1 MLGWGE
7 GRTRV
12 ILPDGPD
19 PRPNTKGPKVPVV
32 AIVGAQW
39 GDEGK
44 GKIVDLLSEDADFIV
59 RYGGGNNAGHTV
71 MNAYGEFKLHMVPAG
86 VFNPKATC
94 VLANGVVI
102 HPPALLSEIKDLEDH
117 HVDLT
122 PGKRLLISDRA
133 HLIMPYHIL
142 LDELEEVARGAKAI
156 GTTKKGIGPAY
167 MDKTG
172 RLGIRVGELLD
183 PDSFRERLEY
193 ALNFKNALL
202 TKLYGVNPLSLE
214 DIFEEYCAYGERLR
228 PFIGQTEI
236 AIRKAA
242 EEDALVIMEGAQ
254 GALLDPDFGTYPFVT
269 SSAPIAAGSAQGAGL
284 SPRMVGSVIGV
295 YKSYSTRVGTGPFPT
310 ELLDEIGHHIRE
322 KAVEYGT
329 TTGRPRRC
337 GWFDA
342 VLGRYSSMING
353 YTSVALTRLDVLDE
367 METLKICTGYR
378 LNGSVLTDPPA
389 SAAALAKCQPV
400 YEELPGWLT
409 STREARSFEDLPPQ
423 ARQYVERIQEL
434 ISAPIDL
441 IAVGP
446 RREESIFLRPLP

>member
-1 MLGWGE
+1 MP
-7 GRTRV
+7 
-12 ILPDGPD
+12 IA
-19 PRPNTKGPKVPVV
+19 

-44 GKIVDLLSEDADFIV
+44 GKIVDLLSENADFIV

-94 VLANGVVI
+94 VLANGVVL
-102 HPPALLSEIKDLEDH
+102 HPPALLSEMQELEDH
-117 HVDLT
+117 GVDLT

-133 HLIMPYHIL
+133 HLIMPYHLL
-142 LDELEEVARGAKAI
+142 LDELEEKARGSRAI
-156 GTTKKGIGPAY
+156 GTTRKGIGPAY

-172 RLGIRVGELLD
+172 RLGIRVGDLLD
-183 PDSFRERLEY
+183 PDAFRERLEY
-193 ALNFKNALL
+193 VLGYKNALL
-202 TKLYGVNPLSLE
+202 GKLYGVDTLSAE
-214 DIFEEYCAYGERLR
+214 DIFKEYFEYGERLR

-236 AIRKAA
+236 AVRRAA
-242 EEDALVIMEGAQ
+242 EGGALVIMEGAQ

-269 SSAPIAAGSAQGAGL
+269 SSAPVAAGSALGSGL
-284 SPRMVGSVIGV
+284 SPGMIGSVIGV
-295 YKSYSTRVGTGPFPT
+295 YKSYATRVGAGPFPT
-310 ELLDEIGHHIRE
+310 ELHDEVGNHIRE

-367 METLKICTGYR
+367 LETLKICTGYR
-378 LNGSVLTDPPA
+378 LNGSVLIDPPA
-389 SAAALAKCQPV
+389 SAAALAQCQPV
-400 YEELPGWLT
+400 YEELPGWRT

-423 ARQYVERIQEL
+423 ARQYVERVQEL
-434 ISAPIDL
+434 VCAPIDL

>member
-1 MLGWGE
+1 M
-7 GRTRV
+7 
-12 ILPDGPD
+12 
-19 PRPNTKGPKVPVV
+19 PVV

-44 GKIVDLLSEDADFIV
+44 GKIVDLLSERADYIV
-59 RYGGGNNAGHTV
+59 RYAGGNNAGHTV
-71 MNAYGEFKLHMVPAG
+71 MNSFGEFKLHMVPAG
-86 VFNPKATC
+86 VFNLNATC

-102 HPPALLSEIKDLEDH
+102 HPPALLEEIKILADTNIDLA
-117 HVDLT
+117 T
-122 PGKRLLISDRA
+122 GNRLLISDKA
-133 HLIMPYHIL
+133 HLIMPYHL
-142 LDELEEVARGAKAI
+142 LQDELEEGARGSKAI

-193 ALNFKNALL
+193 VLDYKNTFL
-202 TKLYGVNPLSLE
+202 TKVYGVDPLPLE
-214 DIFEEYCAYGERLR
+214 DMFEEYCGHGESLR

-236 AIRKAA
+236 AVRRAA
-242 EEDALVIMEGAQ
+242 EKGALVIMEGAQ

-284 SPRMVGSVIGV
+284 SPNLIESVIGV
-295 YKSYSTRVGTGPFPT
+295 YKSYATRVGTGPFPS
-310 ELLDEIGHHIRE
+310 ELNDEIGHHIRE

-367 METLKICTGYR
+367 LDTLKICTGYR
-378 LNGSVLTDPPA
+378 LNGSVLTDPPSDAA
-389 SAAALAKCQPV
+389 SLAKCQPI
-400 YEELPGWLT
+400 YEELPGWRT
-409 STREARSFEDLPPQ
+409 STRDARSFEDLPLE

-434 ISAPIDL
+434 ICSPIDL

-446 RREESIFLRPLP
+446 RRDESIFLRPLP

>member
-1 MLGWGE
+1 M
-7 GRTRV
+7 
-12 ILPDGPD
+12 
-19 PRPNTKGPKVPVV
+19 PVV

-142 LDELEEVARGAKAI
+142 LDELEETARGSKAI

-183 PDSFRERLEY
+183 PDSFRERLEE
-193 ALNFKNALL
+193 ALIYKNALL
-202 TKLYGVNPLSLE
+202 TKLYGVDPLSLD
-214 DIFEEYCAYGERLR
+214 DIFEEYCDYGERLR

-236 AIRKAA
+236 VLRQAA
-242 EEDALVIMEGAQ
+242 EGDALIIMEGAQ

-269 SSAPIAAGSAQGAGL
+269 SSAPIAAGSAQGAW
-284 SPRMVGSVIGV
+284 
-295 YKSYSTRVGTGPFPT
+295 T
-310 ELLDEIGHHIRE
+310 EPEND
-322 KAVEYGT
+322 
-329 TTGRPRRC
+329 
-337 GWFDA
+337 
-342 VLGRYSSMING
+342 
-353 YTSVALTRLDVLDE
+353 
-367 METLKICTGYR
+367 
-378 LNGSVLTDPPA
+378 
-389 SAAALAKCQPV
+389 
-400 YEELPGWLT
+400 
-409 STREARSFEDLPPQ
+409 
-423 ARQYVERIQEL
+423 
-434 ISAPIDL
+434 
-441 IAVGP
+441 
-446 RREESIFLRPLP
+446 

>member
-1 MLGWGE
+1 M
-7 GRTRV
+7 
-12 ILPDGPD
+12 
-19 PRPNTKGPKVPVV
+19 PVV

-44 GKIVDLLSEDADFIV
+44 GKIVDLLSEDADYIV
-59 RYGGGNNAGHTV
+59 RYAGGNNAGHTV
-71 MNAYGEFKLHMVPAG
+71 INTHGEFKLHMVPAG

-94 VLANGVVI
+94 ILANGVVL
-102 HPPALLSEIKDLEDH
+102 HPPALLEEIKLLEDNGI
-117 HVDLT
+117 DLA
-122 PGKRLLISDRA
+122 PGERLVISDKA
-133 HLIMPYHIL
+133 HLIMPYHL
-142 LDELEEVARGAKAI
+142 LQDELEEKARGSRAI

-172 RLGIRVGELLD
+172 RLGIRVCDILD
-183 PDSFRERLEY
+183 PYSFRDRLEY
-193 ALNFKNALL
+193 VLNYKNDFLAN
-202 TKLYGVNPLSLE
+202 LYGIDSLSF
-214 DIFEEYCAYGERLR
+214 DSIFEEYCDYGQKLS

-236 AIRKAA
+236 ALRWAA
-242 EEDALVIMEGAQ
+242 EDGALVIMEGAQ

-269 SSAPIAAGSAQGAGL
+269 SSSPVAAGSAQGAGL
-284 SPRMVGSVIGV
+284 SPNLIESVIGV
-295 YKSYSTRVGTGPFPT
+295 YKSYSTRVGAGPFPT
-310 ELLDEIGHHIRE
+310 ELHDEVGHHIRE
-322 KAVEYGT
+322 KAVEYGA

-367 METLKICTGYR
+367 LDTLKICTGYR
-378 LNGSVLTDPPA
+378 LNGSVLTDPPS
-389 SAAALAKCQPV
+389 SAASLAKCQPV
-400 YEELPGWLT
+400 YEELPGWRT
-409 STREARSFEDLPPQ
+409 STRDARSFEDLPPR

-446 RREESIFLRPLP
+446 RREESIFLSPLP

>member
-1 MLGWGE
+1 M
-7 GRTRV
+7 
-12 ILPDGPD
+12 
-19 PRPNTKGPKVPVV
+19 PVV

-44 GKIVDLLSEDADFIV
+44 GKIVDLLSERADFIV
-59 RYGGGNNAGHTV
+59 RYAGGNNAGHTV
-71 MNAYGEFKLHMVPAG
+71 MNSYGEFKLHIVPAG

-102 HPPALLSEIKDLEDH
+102 HPPALLEEIKGLEESN
-117 HVDLT
+117 VDLQ
-122 PGKRLLISDRA
+122 PGKRLLISDKA
-133 HLIMPYHIL
+133 HLIMPYHVL
-142 LDELEEVARGAKAI
+142 QDELEENARGSRAI

-172 RLGIRVGELLD
+172 RLGIRVGELLE
-183 PDSFRERLEY
+183 PESFRERLDY
-193 ALNFKNALL
+193 VLSYKNTLL
-202 TKLYGVNPLSLE
+202 TKLYGVEPLSADE
-214 DIFEEYCAYGERLR
+214 VFEEYAEHGENLR

-236 AIRKAA
+236 TVRRAA
-242 EEDALVIMEGAQ
+242 ESGALVIMEGAQ

-284 SPRMVGSVIGV
+284 SPGMIQSVIGV
-295 YKSYSTRVGTGPFPT
+295 YKSYSTRVGSGPFPT
-310 ELLDEIGHHIRE
+310 ELHDEVGHHIRE

-353 YTSVALTRLDVLDE
+353 YTSVALTRLDVLDDL
-367 METLKICTGYR
+367 ETLKICTGYR
-378 LNGSVLTDPPA
+378 LNGSVLSNPPS
-389 SAAALAKCQPV
+389 SAAALNDCQPV

-409 STREARSFEDLPPQ
+409 STRKARSFEDLPPQ

-434 ISAPIDL
+434 ICAPVDL

>member
-1 MLGWGE
+1 M
-7 GRTRV
+7 
-12 ILPDGPD
+12 
-19 PRPNTKGPKVPVV
+19 PVV

-44 GKIVDLLSEDADFIV
+44 GKIVDLLSEDADYIV

-71 MNAYGEFKLHMVPAG
+71 MNSYGEFKLHMVPAG

-94 VLANGVVI
+94 VLANGVVL
-102 HPPALLSEIKDLEDH
+102 HPPALLEEIKILEDTDI
-117 HVDLT
+117 DLA
-122 PGKRLLISDRA
+122 PGKRLLISDKA
-133 HLIMPYHIL
+133 HLIMPYHL
-142 LDELEEVARGAKAI
+142 LQDELEEKARGSKAI

-172 RLGIRVGELLD
+172 RLGIRVGELLE

-193 ALNFKNALL
+193 VLNYKNALL
-202 TKLYGVNPLSLE
+202 TKLYGVEPLSL
-214 DIFEEYCAYGERLR
+214 DDVFDEYCEHGERLR

-236 AIRKAA
+236 TVSRAA
-242 EEDALVIMEGAQ
+242 EGGAMVIMEGAQ

-284 SPRMVGSVIGV
+284 NPNLIGSVIGV
-295 YKSYSTRVGTGPFPT
+295 YKSYATRVGTGPFPT
-310 ELLDEIGHHIRE
+310 ELHDAVGHHIRE

-342 VLGRYSSMING
+342 VLGRYSSIING

-367 METLKICTGYR
+367 LDTLKICTGYR
-378 LNGSVLTDPPA
+378 LNGSVLTDPPS
-389 SAAALAKCQPV
+389 SAASLAKCQPL
-400 YEELPGWLT
+400 YEELPGWRT
-409 STREARSFEDLPPQ
+409 STRDARNFEDLPPQ

-434 ISAPIDL
+434 ICSPIDL

>member
-1 MLGWGE
+1 
-7 GRTRV
+7 
-12 ILPDGPD
+12 
-19 PRPNTKGPKVPVV
+19 
-32 AIVGAQW
+32 
-39 GDEGK
+39 
-44 GKIVDLLSEDADFIV
+44 
-59 RYGGGNNAGHTV
+59 
-71 MNAYGEFKLHMVPAG
+71 
-86 VFNPKATC
+86 
-94 VLANGVVI
+94 
-102 HPPALLSEIKDLEDH
+102 
-117 HVDLT
+117 
-122 PGKRLLISDRA
+122 
-133 HLIMPYHIL
+133 
-142 LDELEEVARGAKAI
+142 
-156 GTTKKGIGPAY
+156 
-167 MDKTG
+167 
-172 RLGIRVGELLD
+172 
-183 PDSFRERLEY
+183 
-193 ALNFKNALL
+193 
-202 TKLYGVNPLSLE
+202 
-214 DIFEEYCAYGERLR
+214 
-228 PFIGQTEI
+228 
-236 AIRKAA
+236 
-242 EEDALVIMEGAQ
+242 
-254 GALLDPDFGTYPFVT
+254 
-269 SSAPIAAGSAQGAGL
+269 
-284 SPRMVGSVIGV
+284 MVGSVIGV

-389 SAAALAKCQPV
+389 SAAALAKCQPI

>member
-1 MLGWGE
+1 M
-7 GRTRV
+7 
-12 ILPDGPD
+12 
-19 PRPNTKGPKVPVV
+19 PVV

-44 GKIVDLLSEDADFIV
+44 GKIVDLLSERADYIV
-59 RYGGGNNAGHTV
+59 RYAGGNNAGHTV
-71 MNAYGEFKLHMVPAG
+71 MNSYGEFKLHMVPAG
-86 VFNPKATC
+86 VFNLKATC
-94 VLANGVVI
+94 VLANGVVL
-102 HPPALLSEIKDLEDH
+102 HPPALLEEIKILENTN
-117 HVDLT
+117 VDLA
-122 PGKRLLISDRA
+122 PGNRLLISDKA
-133 HLIMPYHIL
+133 HLIMPYHL
-142 LDELEEVARGAKAI
+142 LQDELEERARGSKAI

-172 RLGIRVGELLD
+172 RLGIRVGELLE

-193 ALNFKNALL
+193 VLNHKNALL
-202 TKLYGVNPLSLE
+202 TKLYGVDPLSLE
-214 DIFEEYCAYGERLR
+214 DIFDEYCGHGEKLR
-228 PFIGQTEI
+228 PFVSQTEI
-236 AIRKAA
+236 VVRRAVEAG
-242 EEDALVIMEGAQ
+242 ALVIMEGAQ

-284 SPRMVGSVIGV
+284 SPHLIGSVIGV
-295 YKSYSTRVGTGPFPT
+295 YKSYATRVGTGAFPT
-310 ELLDEIGHHIRE
+310 ELHDGVGHHIRE

-367 METLKICTGYR
+367 LEILKICTGYR
-378 LNGSVLTDPPA
+378 LNGSVLADPPS
-389 SAAALAKCQPV
+389 SAAALAECQPV
-400 YEELPGWLT
+400 YEELPGWCT

-434 ISAPIDL
+434 ICAPIDL

>member
-1 MLGWGE
+1 MP
-7 GRTRV
+7 
-12 ILPDGPD
+12 I
-19 PRPNTKGPKVPVV
+19 V

-44 GKIVDLLSEDADFIV
+44 GKIVDLLSENADFIV

-122 PGKRLLISDRA
+122 PGMRLLISDRA

-142 LDELEEVARGAKAI
+142 LDELEETARGSKAI

-183 PDSFRERLEY
+183 PDSFRERLEE
-193 ALNFKNALL
+193 ALIYKNALL
-202 TKLYGVNPLSLE
+202 TKLYGVDPLSLD
-214 DIFEEYCAYGERLR
+214 DIFEEYCDYGEKLR

-242 EEDALVIMEGAQ
+242 AEEALIIMEGAQ

-284 SPRMVGSVIGV
+284 SPRMIGSVIGV
-295 YKSYSTRVGTGPFPT
+295 YKSYSTRVGSGPFPT
-310 ELLDEIGHHIRE
+310 ELLDEIGQHIRE

-378 LNGSVLTDPPA
+378 LYGSVLTDPPA

-409 STREARSFEDLPPQ
+409 STREARSFEELPPQ

-434 ISAPIDL
+434 IAAPIDL

>member
-1 MLGWGE
+1 L
-7 GRTRV
+7 
-12 ILPDGPD
+12 
-19 PRPNTKGPKVPVV
+19 PVV

-44 GKIVDLLSEDADFIV
+44 GKIVDLLSEDADYIV

-71 MNAYGEFKLHMVPAG
+71 MNSYGEFKLHIVPAG

-102 HPPALLSEIKDLEDH
+102 HPPALLCEIRDLEQNN
-117 HVDLT
+117 VDLT
-122 PGKRLLISDRA
+122 PGERLIVSDRA

-142 LDELEEVARGAKAI
+142 LDELEEKARGARAI

-172 RLGIRVGELLD
+172 RHGIRVGDLLE
-183 PDSFRERLEY
+183 PESFRERLEY
-193 ALNFKNALL
+193 VLAHKNALL
-202 TKLYGVNPLSLE
+202 TKLYGVGPLSIQ
-214 DIFEEYCAYGERLR
+214 DVFEEYCSYGEELR

-236 AIRKAA
+236 AVRRAA
-242 EEDALVIMEGAQ
+242 ENDALVIMEGAQ

-269 SSAPIAAGSAQGAGL
+269 SSAPIAAGSALGSGL
-284 SPRMVGSVIGV
+284 SPSLVGSVIGV
-295 YKSYSTRVGTGPFPT
+295 YKSYATRVGTGPFPT
-310 ELLDEIGHHIRE
+310 ELNDEIGHHIRE

-367 METLKICTGYR
+367 LETLKICTGYR
-378 LNGSVLTDPPA
+378 LNGSLLTDPPS
-389 SAAALAKCQPV
+389 SAATLEKCQPV
-400 YEELPGWLT
+400 YEELPGWCT
-409 STREARSFEDLPPQ
+409 STREARAFEDLPPQ

-434 ISAPIDL
+434 ICAPIDL

>member
-1 MLGWGE
+1 
-7 GRTRV
+7 
-12 ILPDGPD
+12 
-19 PRPNTKGPKVPVV
+19 
-32 AIVGAQW
+32 
-39 GDEGK
+39 
-44 GKIVDLLSEDADFIV
+44 
-59 RYGGGNNAGHTV
+59 
-71 MNAYGEFKLHMVPAG
+71 MVPAG

-142 LDELEEVARGAKAI
+142 LDELEEAARGAKAI

-172 RLGIRVGELLD
+172 RIGIRVGELLD

-193 ALNFKNALL
+193 ALNYKNALL
-202 TKLYGVNPLSLE
+202 TKLYGVDPLSLE

-353 YTSVALTRLDVLDE
+353 YTSVALTRLDVLDDLD
-367 METLKICTGYR
+367 TLKICTGYR
-378 LNGSVLTDPPA
+378 LNGSVLTEPPA

-434 ISAPIDL
+434 ISAP
-441 IAVGP
+441 
-446 RREESIFLRPLP
+446 SI